1 MRFGFAAM
9 LLPTQIRGQCCG
21 APDLACHGLFGL
33 ALPSRSSTAANH
45 DPFLPWGK
53 HETHVHEGF
62 SCRRRFAA
70 DRRHRGGIH
79 GEDSVSAVA
88 GVLAGRRHR
97 RREDRLDRGTD
108 RDARQR
114 RPRYL
119 EQFRG
124 AGEAGVLADG
134 SDHEA
139 RRRQPRQHR
148 AGDGVHQGVAIRR
161 PLRRDAQGLLPEW
174 QLSGERAHHGDELR
188 AAGHRDR
195 DPVGRC
201 DRRPLLERPSLLGR
215 RPGVEEIAGGYDATH
230 FSTRIPCRC
239 RCRQHLARPWRRPRA
254 RADRQVRP
262 RHQGRRSARHEPEV
276 ARAARRRHPQRGD
289 RGAGGGHPGGAREAD
304 PRREGQ
310 ARPAGPDRHARAR
323 LSAGLGDWP
332 TRGRAGG
339 VHGDHDLRER
349 GRSGFPVGEML
360 NIDYADVDQAA
371 KTLAENPELVLGIKV
386 RETVEVV
393 GTNGLEPLRRAILA
407 CERSGVRGARV
418 MCHIGNAPG
427 ELSALLDLLR
437 PGDILTHAY
446 SGAGNN
452 TVRDGKVLAA
462 ALAAKKRGVL
472 IDVGHGGG
480 SFDYTVAEPAIA
492 QGFTPDTIGSDIH
505 AVSGNTPGMPYLPWV
520 MSKFLNLGFSLEQ
533 VVAMATAAPARIIG
547 KVDKLGTLAVGA
559 PADVSILELVE
570 GPVDF
575 VDTRKNSRKGSR
587 YLKPIATV
595 RAGRPFGRPYPSPF
609 SYP

>member
-1 MRFGFAAM
+1 MRPVSRREFLAGAAAGG
-9 LLPTQIRGQCCG
+9 T
-21 APDLACHGLFGL
+21 LFGL
-33 ALPSRSSTAANH
+33 GASGALAQSDKFDLVIKGGEVLDTSQKLRARRDVGIRNAVIAALEP
-45 DPFLPWGK
+45 DIADARAKQTLDARGKLVLPGLIDM
-53 HETHVHEGF
+53 HAHVYPQ
-62 SCRRRFAA
+62 
-70 DRRHRGGIH
+70 
-79 GEDSVSAVA
+79 VSAL
-88 GVLAGRRHR
+88 GL
-97 RREDRLDRGTD
+97 
-108 RDARQR
+108 
-114 RPRYL
+114 P
-119 EQFRG
+119 
-124 AGEAGVLADG
+124 ADELVPYTATTTYV
-134 SDHEA
+134 S
-139 RRRQPRQHR
+139 
-148 AGDGVHQGVAIRR
+148 AGDAGANTFSALKHYIVA
-161 PLRRDAQGLLPEW
+161 
-174 QLSGERAHHGDELR
+174 
-188 AAGHRDR
+188 
-195 DPVGRC
+195 
-201 DRRPLLERPSLLGR
+201 
-215 RPGVEEIAGGYDATH
+215 
-230 FSTRIPCRC
+230 
-239 RCRQHLARPWRRPRA
+239 
-254 RADRQVRP
+254 
-262 RHQGRRSARHEPEV
+262 
-276 ARAARRRHPQRGD
+276 
-289 RGAGGGHPGGAREAD
+289 
-304 PRREGQ
+304 Q
-310 ARPAGPDRHARAR
+310 ARSRIYAFVHI
-323 LSAGLGDWP
+323 SSIGL
-332 TRGRAGG
+332 
-339 VHGDHDLRER
+339 
-349 GRSGFPVGEML
+349 SGFPVGEML

-386 RETVEVV
+386 RESVDVV

-472 IDVGHGGG
+472 IDLGHGGG

-533 VVAMATAAPARIIG
+533 VVTMATSTPAKIIG
-547 KVDKLGTLAVGA
+547 RLDKLGTLAIGA
-559 PADVSILELVE
+559 PADVSVLELVE

-587 YLKPIATV
+587 HLKPVATV